1 VNLPRKSL
9 VILVLDKAE
18 EGGLGDPVI
27 RVPDLKLVALWVKV
41 VDDKRADGV
50 SARSVIVILKV
61 IYFNS
66 RVPFGNVSLNVSFIM
81 SMCPR

>member
-41 VDDKRADGV
+41 VVDKRADGV

-66 RVPFGNVSLNVSFIM
+66 RVLFGNVSLNVSFIM